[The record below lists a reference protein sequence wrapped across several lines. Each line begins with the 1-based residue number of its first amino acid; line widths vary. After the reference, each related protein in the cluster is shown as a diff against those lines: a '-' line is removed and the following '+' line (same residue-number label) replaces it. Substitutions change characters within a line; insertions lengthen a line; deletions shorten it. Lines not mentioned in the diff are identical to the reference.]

1 MKKLILSVFVILF
14 ALNAFAAVNINTAAK
29 EELQTLSGIGPE
41 KAEAII
47 DYRTKNGPFQ
57 TVDDLAKV
65 RGFGE
70 KTVEKLR
77 SDISVSDKVKAGSK

>member
-77 SDISVSDKVKAGSK
+77 SDISVSDKAKAGSK